1 MGIWRYAMH
10 NGNQKAKPG
19 LWLSTFVSIIG
30 LLLIVLIAYI
40 FENTVSPNLNKSLL
54 TVISVFIA
62 IIPPIL
68 WLTVFYRQ
76 DRLNPEPKSL
86 VFKTLILGALVQ
98 KAAYAPIIALIF
110 PQGSRNI
117 TVLSGKLIVIIVLTA
132 VIQEAVKLL
141 SVRYSVYPSREFDED
156 IDGIIYGSALGL
168 GFAAMTSIDN
178 IITTGG
184 AMLTNVTSMVV
195 IESFAHAS
203 ITGLSCY
210 ILGVSKQKRFN
221 IFRLPFALIIASA
234 LNAITQFLLNSVVRQ
249 GFRVNYLIGLIPA
262 ALVAIIV
269 FGTLVIISLRH
280 EKAGGDE
287 AYEPLER
294 RKAIA
299 GILPVW
305 AIFVL
310 AAAIGLFV
318 SNPALANQIYTV
330 DDTIVIQYP
339 SNWVQFK
346 NDAELFKAAEIVNGG
361 EQEFVC
367 VKKLP
372 LSGLINMEG
381 GSEEE
386 KLQNAAAAWSIRSGM
401 SYRFYQPEDGYYL
414 DTKGKET
421 YVINYVYIPKS
432 QSALSGARKTDIG
445 YGRDILAVYGS
456 DLYIITISSCY
467 ENFILNGNTL
477 SSVNY
482 SFNVN

>member
-1 MGIWRYAMH
+1 MH
-10 NGNQKAKPG
+10 IRNQKAKPG
-19 LWLSTFVSIIG
+19 IWLSTFVSIAG

-40 FENTVSPNLNKSLL
+40 FEKTVSPNLNKSLM

-98 KAAYAPIIALIF
+98 KAAYAPTMSLVF
-110 PQGSRNI
+110 PQGSKNV
-117 TVLSGKLIVIIVLTA
+117 TALSGNLIVIILLTA
-132 VIQEAVKLL
+132 TIQEAFKLL
-141 SVRYSVYPSREFDED
+141 SVRYSVYPSSEFDED
-156 IDGIIYGSALGL
+156 VDGIIYGSALGL

-178 IITTGG
+178 IVSSGS
-184 AMLTNVTSMVV
+184 AMLTNVTCMVV

-203 ITGLSCY
+203 ITGLSGY
-210 ILGVSKQKRFN
+210 ILGVSKQKKFN
-221 IFRLPFALIIASA
+221 VLRLPFALILASA

-249 GFRVNYLIGLIPA
+249 GFKVNYIIGLIPA
-262 ALVAIIV
+262 AFVAIIV
-269 FGTLVIISLRH
+269 FGTLVVISSRH

-294 RKAIA
+294 REAIA

-305 AIFVL
+305 VILIL
-310 AAAIGLFV
+310 AVAVGLFV
-318 SNPALANQIYTV
+318 SNASLIYQNYLV
-330 DDTIVIQYP
+330 DGAIEIQYP
-339 SNWVQFK
+339 ASWVQFK
-346 NDAELFKAAEIVNGG
+346 NDTDIFKAAEMVNGG

-372 LSGLINMEG
+372 LSSLISVEG
-381 GSEEE
+381 TTDEER
-386 KLQNAAAAWSIRSGM
+386 LQYAAAAWSIKSGM
-401 SYRFYQPEDGYYL
+401 NYRFYQPEDGYYL
-414 DTKGKET
+414 ETKGKES
-421 YVINYVYIPKS
+421 YIINYVYVPKS
-432 QSALSGARKTDIG
+432 QSSFSGSKKTYIG

-467 ENFILNGNTL
+467 ENFVLNGNTL
-477 SSVNY
+477 SSVDY